1 MPFFSSG
8 KKFLKTPKSLE
19 IGGGGGVWSISE
31 FFKFEVVCT
40 KLKSG
45 WISKSPLAKSF
56 VFDLKS

>member
-1 MPFFSSG
+1 MVHF
-8 KKFLKTPKSLE
+8 
-19 IGGGGGVWSISE
+19 E